1 MKKINMRKARDKY
14 SQIMHEVGYLN
25 ERYILCKVNKPMA
38 VLVSWNDWEVIEAMY
53 REIDEKRKLKE

>member
-1 MKKINMRKARDKY
+1 MKKINLRKARDCY

-38 VLVSWNDWEVIEAMY
+38 VLISWEDWQTFEKML
-53 REIDEKRKLKE
+53 REKDEERTLKE